1 MIYGVIYY
9 PIIASGDV
17 SVRMSPC
24 GWCWVVAGR
33 RVLAWPREAAS
44 SPAAPTAARELT
56 LPQTDLAHKADLVM
70 LFYEEGA
77 QVKNSI
83 LLRIKF

>member
-9 PIIASGDV
+9 LIIASGDV